1 VLIMRIAFDIVIVPV
16 PCSVVASACMVSSE
30 PENVH
35 AALFVITPIA
45 VGDATTEKL
54 QSYGIIPSLQIVD
67 AQEKRIKREPPQ
79 ANKVSTNLSCQNP
92 AGEITEQSIEIIKQ
106 AITSK
111 PPVRIIVDGEED
123 LLVIP
128 VCIYAPENTIIMYGQ
143 PNEGLVVVTVNEE
156 IKKKTKSILDAMN

>member
-1 VLIMRIAFDIVIVPV
+1 
-16 PCSVVASACMVSSE
+16 
-30 PENVH
+30 
-35 AALFVITPIA
+35 
-45 VGDATTEKL
+45 
-54 QSYGIIPSLQIVD
+54 
-67 AQEKRIKREPPQ
+67 
-79 ANKVSTNLSCQNP
+79 
-92 AGEITEQSIEIIKQ
+92 AGEITEQSIEIIEQ

-156 IKKKTKSILDAMN
+156 IKKKTKSILEAMN